1 MKATGIVRRI
11 DDLGRV
17 VIPKEIRRT
26 LRIKDGDALEI
37 YIEDGA
43 VIYKKY
49 YPMDNLASLAAQYAE
64 VLHNMSVHAVLI
76 TDRDHIVTACGVSK
90 RDYLERRITYDL
102 EYVLECRKIYQYQG
116 DHLLHPVE
124 GLSTIASYVQP
135 IISRGELYGSVI
147 LLSDDKNRTPS
158 EIDMKL
164 TQQVAAL
171 LGRQLDE

>member
-26 LRIKDGDALEI
+26 LRIKDGDAFEI

-64 VLHNMSVHAVLI
+64 VLYNMSAHAVLI

-90 RDYLERRITYDL
+90 LNYLERRITYGL
-102 EYVLECRKIYQYQG
+102 EYVLECRKTYQYQE
-116 DHLLHPVE
+116 DNLLHPVE
-124 GLSTIASYVQP
+124 GVPTVASYVQP
-135 IISRGELYGSVI
+135 IISRGELYGSVV
-147 LLSDDKNRTPS
+147 LLADDKNRVPS
-158 EIDMKL
+158 DVDMKL
-164 TQQVAAL
+164 AQQVAAL
-171 LGRQLDE
+171 LGKQLEE